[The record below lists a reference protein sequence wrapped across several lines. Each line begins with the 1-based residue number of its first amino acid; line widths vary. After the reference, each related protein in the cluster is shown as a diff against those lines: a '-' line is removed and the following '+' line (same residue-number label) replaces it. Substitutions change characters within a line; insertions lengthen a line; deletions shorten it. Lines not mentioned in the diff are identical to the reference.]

1 MINSELFKKYIRGEC
16 TVEECQLIEDWL
28 AQYNADKPIDFSEIN
43 QMLDSMDKKLDS
55 EIPLPSSQKNYWLHV
70 LVAASVLLFSTF
82 FFIRVNQEDPQD
94 LVAQNEKLA
103 PTGNNAI
110 IILEDGSTY
119 KLDDLK
125 QFDTID
131 ANSYLITRNQE
142 GQLIY
147 IEKYDSDVLVYNTIQ
162 TNYGGIVNFELSDG
176 SQVWIN
182 SKSKIT
188 YPIKFSENSREV
200 SLEGEAYFEVVSSK
214 ELKNHPAF
222 FVKTK
227 QHTLEVLGTHF
238 NVNSYKNHYQVA
250 LMEGHVEIKNNQS
263 ENNSIQLYPNDFFNG
278 KTIQQVNNIEQSID
292 WKEGYFDI
300 TNLTLIELTDKMT
313 NWYGVE
319 FSVDNAMKST
329 ILFGKISMKKPID
342 EVLELLSNT
351 IPITYKIESKKA
363 FIYKKLI

>member
-227 QHTLEVLGTHF
+227 QHTLEVLGAHF
-238 NVNSYKNHYQVA
+238 NVNSYKKQYEVA
-250 LMEGHVEIKNNQS
+250 LLEGHVQIKNNHL
-263 ENNSIQLYPNDFFNG
+263 ENNSIQLYQNQIYDG
-278 KTIQQVNNIEQSID
+278 AMIQKDANIERFID
-292 WKEGYFDI
+292 WKSGYFDFSH
-300 TNLTLIELTDKMT
+300 LTLQEISEKLS

-319 FSVDNAMKST
+319 FEISKS
-329 ILFGKISMKKPID
+329 LQSKQVFGQIDRKKSLLD
-342 EVLELLSNT
+342 VLKLLEKT
-351 IPITYKIESKKA
+351 MPITYKVEHNKI
-363 FIYKKLI
+363 FIYQKLI